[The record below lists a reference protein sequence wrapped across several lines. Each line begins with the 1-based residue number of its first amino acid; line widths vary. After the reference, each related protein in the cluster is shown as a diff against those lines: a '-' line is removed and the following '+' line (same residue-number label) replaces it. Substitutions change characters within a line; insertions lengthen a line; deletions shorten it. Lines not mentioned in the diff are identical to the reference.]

1 MGDLGSKV
9 LKKLP
14 TGVVWERGGLAV
26 VSFYINT
33 NHGGGYQFR
42 LCPLH
47 EEPTEACFQRTP
59 LPFATQTQVLKFKDR
74 EERITGTF
82 VSEGTIPVSLPPN
95 MRAT

>member
-1 MGDLGSKV
+1 MVEAS
-9 LKKLP
+9 
-14 TGVVWERGGLAV
+14 WSIYA
-26 VSFYINT
+26 
-33 NHGGGYQFR
+33 NHGGGYSYR
-42 LCPLH
+42 LCKMTPGG
-47 EEPTEACFQRTP
+47 EPTEACFQRTP